1 MGDKRIGRKIPSE
14 FWMKIAKIELK
25 RAEDAF
31 NRGDYPDCVFHSQQA
46 VEKMAKALLELNQ
59 IIVRDHYVADK
70 LKDIVNVEELIK
82 SVRWFEED
90 KKWETS
96 RYPIEKVE
104 EILMPDEIFDREIAV
119 EALNKAN
126 FVVSEI
132 EKVLKEKYG
141 LNLEEGK

>member
-1 MGDKRIGRKIPSE
+1 MRIAE
-14 FWMKIAKIELK
+14 IELK

-31 NRGDYPDCVFHSQQA
+31 NRRDYPDCVFHSQQA
-46 VEKMAKALLELNQ
+46 VEKIAKALLELNQ

-96 RYPIEKVE
+96 RYPIEKAE
-104 EILMPDEIFDREIAV
+104 EILMPDEIFDEETAV
-119 EALNKAN
+119 EALDKAK

-141 LNLEEGK
+141 LSLEEKNER

>member
-14 FWMKIAKIELK
+14 FWMKTAKIELK

-31 NRGDYPDCVFHSQQA
+31 NREDYPDCVFHSQQA

-70 LKDIVNVEELIK
+70 LKDVVNVEKLIK
-82 SVRWFEED
+82 TVRWFEED

-96 RYPIEKVE
+96 RYPIEKAE

-119 EALNKAN
+119 EALEKAK
-126 FVVSEI
+126 FAVREI
-132 EKVLKEKYG
+132 ERVLKEKYG
-141 LNLEEGK
+141 LNLEEEK